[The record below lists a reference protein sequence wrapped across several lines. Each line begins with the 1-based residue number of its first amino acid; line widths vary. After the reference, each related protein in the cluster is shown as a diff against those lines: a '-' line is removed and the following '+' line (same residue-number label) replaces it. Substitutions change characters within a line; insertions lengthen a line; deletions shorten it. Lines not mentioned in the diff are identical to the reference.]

1 MNYLP
6 PRFLRSSPTPMKP
19 AVLLPRRWQP
29 PAFSP
34 CLSSIAQ
41 PASLSAPSEP
51 RSCSPA
57 GDALLNASPI
67 ASSPSRSIPVKGE
80 APPRLTPPTATIR
93 TATQSSKIVRGKV
106 NNRLLRGQRERQ
118 GVRARV
124 LERRRRTSTRSPQN
138 RCLRYRE
145 IRASGA
151 WLPCRPARNGWPNVH
166 RFSQAVRP
174 APFLAALA
182 LLRMPREVPHSRIPP
197 QSSGLTKCSP
207 ECG

>member
-6 PRFLRSSPTPMKP
+6 PRFLRSSPTPMRP
-19 AVLLPRRWQP
+19 AAPSLRRWQP

-34 CLSSIAQ
+34 CRSSIAQ
-41 PASLSAPSEP
+41 PASLSVPSEP

-80 APPRLTPPTATIR
+80 ALPRLTPPTATIR

-106 NNRLLRGQRERQ
+106 NNRLLRGQRERR
-118 GVRARV
+118 GPRARV
-124 LERRRRTSTRSPQN
+124 LERRRRTWTRFPGNQ
-138 RCLRYRE
+138 CLRGHK
-145 IRASGA
+145 IRAREES
-151 WLPCRPARNGWPNVH
+151 LQSQPARNECPNVH
-166 RFSQAVRP
+166 QFSQAARP
-174 APFLAALA
+174 APFLSALA

-197 QSSGLTKCSP
+197 PIS
-207 ECG
+207 